1 MKEKPSLKPIEWM
14 GDSLKV
20 LRSFPDEVQNSI
32 GHSLMAVQGGLT
44 PSDAKHFRGVGSG
57 VYEIVTRFD
66 GETYRSVYA
75 VKIAEHVYVLHIFQK
90 KSKTGIKTPQ
100 KDVDLIIS
108 RYKEALRQEG
118 KK

>member
-1 MKEKPSLKPIEWM
+1 MKGRTLLRPIEWM

-20 LRSFPDEVQNSI
+20 LRSFPEGVQRSI
-32 GHSLMAVQGGLT
+32 GHSLMVVPGGLT
-44 PSDAKHFRGVGSG
+44 PSDAKPFKGIGSG
-57 VYEIVTRFD
+57 VFEIVTRFD
-66 GETYRSVYA
+66 GDAYRTVYA
-75 VKIAEHVYVLHIFQK
+75 VKIAERVYVLHIFQK

-100 KDVDLIIS
+100 KDVDLVES